1 MTEQRK
7 PQTIGQTPELVM
19 SVKYLKTQ
27 KLKKF
32 VCDK

>member
-7 PQTIGQTPELVM
+7 PQTFGQTPELV

-32 VCDK
+32 VCDR